1 MKLKLAI
8 NGLGRIGRCA
18 VRVLSEQKPQNIEIV
33 AVNAT
38 MPAETYS
45 TLLKYDSVHG
55 RCPCEI
61 RSEGNFL
68 IVDGHKIALFNERQP
83 ENIPWRSHGVDVVL
97 ECTGKFKEKEAALK
111 HIKAGASKVII
122 SSPSK
127 DADATIVCGVNSA
140 NLKAEHQIISVA
152 SCTTNALAPLAKVL
166 NDAIGIEHGYMTTI
180 HAYTMDQNI
189 LDSSHKDIRR
199 ARACALSM
207 IPSSTGAAKAIGLVI
222 PELQG
227 KIAGSAVRVPV
238 PNVSMIDFVF
248 SAGCD
253 TSKDEINAIIKSASE
268 VAMKGIIA
276 VAERELVSIDF
287 NHTSYSTIFDPYET
301 SVVNK
306 RLVRIVSWYDNEWGF
321 THRMIDVAAMLHVF
335 NLMMA

>member
-18 VRVLSEQKPQNIEIV
+18 MRVLSEQKSENLEVV
-33 AVNAT
+33 AINAT
-38 MPAETYS
+38 MPAETYT

-55 RCPCEI
+55 QCPCEI
-61 RSEGNFL
+61 TSEGNFL
-68 IVDGHKIALFNERQP
+68 IIDGKKIPLFNERQP
-83 ENIPWRSHGVDVVL
+83 ENIPWKSVGVDVIL
-97 ECTGKFKEKEAALK
+97 DCTGKFKDKESTSK
-111 HIKAGASKVII
+111 HLAAGASKVII
-122 SSPSK
+122 SAPSK
-127 DADATIVCGVNSA
+127 DADATIVFGVNNA
-140 NLKAEHQIISVA
+140 DLKPEDKIISVA
-152 SCTTNALAPLAKVL
+152 SCTTNALAPLAKIL
-166 NDAIGIEHGYMTTI
+166 NDSVGIENGYMTTI

-207 IPSSTGAAKAIGLVI
+207 IPSSTGAAKALGLVI
-222 PELQG
+222 PELNG

-248 SAGCD
+248 TAGRE
-253 TSKDEINAIIKSASE
+253 TSKEEINAIIKSASE
-268 VAMKGIIA
+268 AGMKDIIA

-306 RLVRIVSWYDNEWGF
+306 KLVRIVSWYDNEWGF
-321 THRMIDVAAMLHVF
+321 TNRMINVAETLHAF
-335 NLMMA
+335 NAVGA